1 MKLDKSIAVLA
12 MVASLVL
19 AAGTAAAQNAPAEAD
34 VDDQSVLD
42 ELDFTSSDTVT
53 TDGGNVTNANLSTQ
67 QSTDEFAGIYGQTD
81 GSLVLGSNTNDDVL
95 YNWSATAD
103 YVFASNGSV
112 EWSNLSDSNASN
124 VDNYFG
130 IPDGADDAGQ
140 TYDEPGT
147 ENIVLNG
154 ETLNG
159 DHALTYNSTGE
170 GDWSTVVLE
179 DNSSAT
185 GQPDLPVFAGIVG
198 EGSDAFNGDAAD
210 YQLIVPA
217 SDGTTTSYNMY
228 LELS

>member
-34 VDDQSVLD
+34 VDDESVLD

-53 TDGGNVTNANLSTQ
+53 TEGGNVTNANLSTQ

-81 GSLVLGSNTNDDVL
+81 GSLVLGSNNNNDVL

-112 EWSNLSDSNASN
+112 TWSNLSDSNASN

-130 IPDGADDAGQ
+130 IPEGADDAEA
-140 TYDEPGT
+140 TYDEPT
-147 ENIVLNG
+147 RQSI
-154 ETLNG
+154 TLDGQSYEG
-159 DHALTYNSTGE
+159 DAALTFNSTGE
-170 GDWSTVVLE
+170 GDWTTLTLE

-185 GQPDLPVFAGIVG
+185 GQPDLPVFAGEVG

-217 SDGTTTSYNMY
+217 SDSTTTSYSMY